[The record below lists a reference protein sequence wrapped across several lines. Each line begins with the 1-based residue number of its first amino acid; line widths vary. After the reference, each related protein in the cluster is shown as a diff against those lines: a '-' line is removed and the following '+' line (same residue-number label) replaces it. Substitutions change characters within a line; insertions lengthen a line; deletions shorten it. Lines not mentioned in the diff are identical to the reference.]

1 MAIENNQAIETTEL
15 HQRILESITSSYAS
29 LLSNDMNNI
38 MKTLT
43 LFTVLL
49 TLPTLVFSFFGMNV
63 PLPIDDHSYVSW
75 IIVVGISLILVAIVS
90 IFYGKTKIIT
100 TNTLSYRLALNLTK
114 GIIICLKLCQNFKSL
129 L

>member
-1 MAIENNQAIETTEL
+1 MIENNQAIETTEL

-90 IFYGKTKIIT
+90 IFYGKTKVIT

-114 GIIICLKLCQNFKSL
+114 GIIIYLKLCQNFKSL

>member
-1 MAIENNQAIETTEL
+1 MIENNQAIETTEL

-90 IFYGKTKIIT
+90 IFLWKNKIIT

>member
-1 MAIENNQAIETTEL
+1 MVIENNQAIETTEL

-90 IFYGKTKIIT
+90 IFLMEKTKIIT
-100 TNTLSYRLALNLTK
+100 TNTLSYRLALNRTK
-114 GIIICLKLCQNFKSL
+114 GIIYLKLCQNFKSL

>member
-1 MAIENNQAIETTEL
+1 MIENNQAIETTEL

-90 IFYGKTKIIT
+90 IFLWKNKIIT

-114 GIIICLKLCQNFKSL
+114 GIIYLKLCQNFKSL

>member
-1 MAIENNQAIETTEL
+1 MIENNQAIETTEL

-90 IFYGKTKIIT
+90 IFLWKNKNYNNK
-100 TNTLSYRLALNLTK
+100 YP
-114 GIIICLKLCQNFKSL
+114 
-129 L
+129 

>member
-1 MAIENNQAIETTEL
+1 MIENNQAIETTEL

>member
-1 MAIENNQAIETTEL
+1 MIENNQAIETTEL

-90 IFYGKTKIIT
+90 IFYGKTKVIT

-114 GIIICLKLCQNFKSL
+114 GIIIFKIVSKF
-129 L
+129 

>member
-1 MAIENNQAIETTEL
+1 MIENNQAIETTEL

-90 IFYGKTKIIT
+90 IFYGKNKIIT

>member
-1 MAIENNQAIETTEL
+1 MIENNQAIETTEL

-63 PLPIDDHSYVSW
+63 PLPIDDRSYVSW

-90 IFYGKTKIIT
+90 IFLWKNKNYK

-114 GIIICLKLCQNFKSL
+114 GIIIFKIVSKF
-129 L
+129 